1 MESRRLGLGTCVAL
15 MSHESKPDIAET
27 PAGTS
32 REVVCGKPAE
42 KRNRTEKEKR
52 VMKKISTVAIA
63 IVGLTLGSYAFAA
76 QNSATGSGTANA
88 RIITAISIVPGTALN
103 FGDIVASGAVGTVSV
118 DAAGVRTSAGGATL
132 GNPTGV
138 AAGAFTVNGQA
149 NATYAITLPANGVV
163 TVVSGANSMA
173 VNTFVSNPSGTGT
186 LSAGGSQALAVGA
199 TLSVGINQAAGS
211 YTGTYN
217 VTVAYN

>member
-1 MESRRLGLGTCVAL
+1 MKKLTVVAL
-15 MSHESKPDIAET
+15 AL
-27 PAGTS
+27 A
-32 REVVCGKPAE
+32 A
-42 KRNRTEKEKR
+42 
-52 VMKKISTVAIA
+52 
-63 IVGLTLGSYAFAA
+63 LTLGTYSFAA
-76 QNSATGSGTANA
+76 QNTATGTGTANA

-103 FGDIVASGAVGTVSV
+103 FGDVVPSAVAGTVSV

-132 GNPTGV
+132 GSATGV

-163 TVVSGANSMA
+163 TVASGANTMN
-173 VNTFVSNPSGTGT
+173 VNNFVSNPAGTGT

-199 TLSVGINQAAGS
+199 TLSVGISQAAGS
-211 YTGTYN
+211 YTGTYQ